1 MDFKRDNGSATQTGA
16 MENTSLIRHWVAR
29 ILLYSSA
36 WRAGRCRHEKRFE
49 NDEILE
55 LLGFLPSREARLRRP
70 PQALERVI
78 AEQPLE
84 ALLAD
89 DDLYRNVVKLG
100 QRLSL
105 TEAERRLLVFVCY
118 KDSSELLNNAC
129 CLVKGGSMRQL
140 AGLLARIVDIP
151 EQDVQAALKPGGVL
165 RTTQLLRV
173 NMTSGFSGKDLSGM
187 IDVEDE
193 LHESLHVPDASDA
206 HLVSLFYREADKANL
221 GLQDYAELKD
231 EVAMLSRLL
240 TRSVQEGVKGINVL
254 FYGPPGTGKSE
265 LAKVIGESLQMS
277 MAFVPEEDRDGDAL
291 SVRGRMG
298 RYNGCQRAIAHDP
311 RTLVV
316 FDEAEDCLCDN
327 QSFFF
332 VPSHRQTEKSS
343 MTRML
348 ENNPRP
354 TIWISNRVDMD
365 PAFLRR
371 FTHVVHMDNP
381 GPSQRERL
389 VRAAMAGEHVSEGF
403 LEQAIKLESL
413 SPAVLHSS
421 LHFSRLAA
429 GDKRDTESLVT
440 HNLNARFQAMGV
452 SERLKVEK
460 HKGLP
465 WRGECLRASEDV
477 ASLIDQINPEVPVRF
492 CLHGAPGTGKTAWGR
507 ELAERIQRPLIV
519 RQASDLLDM
528 YLGQTEKRIARAFE
542 QAEREGAVLL
552 IDEADSFIGS
562 RHNAQHSWE
571 VSHVNQFLASL
582 EQFNGI
588 FVATTNLL
596 ERVDEAAMRR
606 FDFVVRFDCL
616 DGDGV
621 LLLLKDL
628 AEAYGIKLPS
638 QKAQREMLEGM
649 EQLTPGDFAAIYRRI
664 RVLREPPDAAGLV
677 EMLRDCLRHKT
688 QPSQPIGF
696 MASLH

>member
-1 MDFKRDNGSATQTGA
+1 MHFKLDNGREAVTGA
-16 MENTSLIRHWVAR
+16 MENTALIRHWVAR
-29 ILLYSSA
+29 IMAYSSA
-36 WRAGRCRHEKRFE
+36 WRAGWCRHEKRFE
-49 NDEILE
+49 NEDILD

-70 PQALERVI
+70 PQALENVI
-78 AEQPLE
+78 AEHAIE
-84 ALLAD
+84 DLLAR
-89 DDLYRNVVKLG
+89 DDLYQNMVTLG
-100 QRLSL
+100 ERLSL
-105 TEAERRLLVFVCY
+105 TEAERRLLVFTSY
-118 KDSSELLNNAC
+118 KDSSELLNEAC
-129 CLVKGGSMRQL
+129 CLVKGCSMRQL
-140 AGLLARIVDIP
+140 AGVLAGIINLP
-151 EQDVQAALKPGGVL
+151 EREVQQALKPAGVL
-165 RTTQLLRV
+165 RATQLITLSV
-173 NMTSGFSGKDLSGM
+173 TSGFRNNDLASM
-187 IDVEDE
+187 LNVQDE
-193 LHESLHVPDASDA
+193 LQESLHVPDASDE
-206 HLVSLFYREADKANL
+206 HLVSLFYRKADKACL
-221 GLQDYAELKD
+221 SLQDYGELAD
-231 EVAMLSRLL
+231 EIAMLSRLL
-240 TRSVQEGVKGINVL
+240 MRSVKEGLKGINVL

-265 LAKVIGESLQMS
+265 LACVIGESLNMS
-277 MAFVPEEDRDGDAL
+277 MAFVPEEDGEGDAL
-291 SVRGRMG
+291 SVRGRIG
-298 RYNGCQRAIAHDP
+298 RYIGCQRAIANDP
-311 RTLVV
+311 HTLMV

-327 QSFFF
+327 QFSPFM
-332 VPSHRQTEKSS
+332 PSRRQTEKSS
-343 MTRML
+343 MTRVL

-389 VRAAMAGEHVSEGF
+389 VREAMAGEPVSEAF
-403 LEQAIKLESL
+403 IEEACKLEPL
-413 SPAVLHSS
+413 SPAILHSS
-421 LHFSRLAA
+421 LHFSRLVA
-429 GDKRDTESLVT
+429 GEHQDTESLVT

-616 DGDGV
+616 DEGGA

-628 AEAYGIKLPS
+628 ADAYGIKLPS
-638 QKAQREMLEGM
+638 QNAQREMLQGM
-649 EQLTPGDFAAIYRRI
+649 DMLTPGDFAAIYRRI
-664 RVLREPPDAAGLV
+664 RVLREPPDVGGLV
-677 EMLRDCLRHKT
+677 DMLCDCLRYKK

>member
-1 MDFKRDNGSATQTGA
+1 MNFRLDGSSAALMGS
-16 MENTSLIRHWVAR
+16 MENTLLVRHWVAR
-29 ILLYSSA
+29 ILAFSSA
-36 WRAGRCRHEKRFE
+36 WRAGWCRHEKRFE

-70 PQALERVI
+70 PQALERVVGEHRI
-78 AEQPLE
+78 EE
-84 ALLAD
+84 LLAN
-89 DDLYRNVVKLG
+89 DDLYQNVVTLG
-100 QRLSL
+100 ERLSL

-118 KDSSELLNNAC
+118 KDSSELLHNAC
-129 CLVKGGSMRQL
+129 CLVKGCSMRQL
-140 AGLLARIVDIP
+140 ASLLARIVDVP

-165 RTTQLLRV
+165 RTTQLLTV
-173 NMTSGFSGKDLSGM
+173 NMASGFRGKDLSCM
-187 IDVEDE
+187 IEVEDE

-206 HLVSLFYREADKANL
+206 HLVSLFYREADETTL
-221 GLQDYAELKD
+221 GLQDYVEMQD
-231 EVAMLSRLL
+231 EIAMLSRLL
-240 TRSVQEGVKGINVL
+240 MRSVQEGLKGINVL

-265 LAKVIGESLQMS
+265 LAKVIGQSLS
-277 MAFVPEEDRDGDAL
+277 LSLAFVPEEDRDGDAL

-298 RYNGCQRAIAHDP
+298 RYNGCQRAIAHDL

-316 FDEAEDCLCDN
+316 FDEAEDCLCD
-327 QSFFF
+327 SVPAFFM
-332 VPSHRQTEKSS
+332 PSRRQTEKSS
-343 MTRML
+343 MTRVL

-389 VRAAMAGEHVSEGF
+389 VRDAMAGEPVSEAF
-403 LEQAIKLESL
+403 IEEACKLEPL
-413 SPAVLHSS
+413 SPAILHSS
-421 LHFSRLAA
+421 LHFSRLVA
-429 GDKRDTESLVT
+429 GEHQDTESLVT

-492 CLHGAPGTGKTAWGR
+492 CLHGVPGTGKTAWGR

-519 RQASDLLDM
+519 RQASDLLGM
-528 YLGQTEKRIARAFE
+528 YVGQTEKQIAQAFE

-562 RHNAQHSWE
+562 RHNAQRSWE

-616 DGDGV
+616 DEGGA

-628 AEAYGIKLPS
+628 ADAYGIKLSS
-638 QKAQREMLEGM
+638 QNAQREMLQGM
-649 EQLTPGDFAAIYRRI
+649 DMLTPGDFAAIYRRI
-664 RVLREPPDAAGLV
+664 RVLREPPDVGGLV
-677 EMLRDCLRHKT
+677 DMLRDCLRYKK

>member
-1 MDFKRDNGSATQTGA
+1 MYFKLDSRSAPQTGA
-16 MENTSLIRHWVAR
+16 MENILLIRHWVAR
-29 ILLYSSA
+29 ILAYSSA
-36 WRAGRCRHEKRFE
+36 WNAGWCRQDKRFE
-49 NDEILE
+49 NDDILE
-55 LLGFLPSREARLRRP
+55 LLGFLPSREARIRRP
-70 PQALERVI
+70 PQALEKVI
-78 AEQPLE
+78 GEHSLD
-84 ALLAD
+84 ALLAE
-89 DDLYRNVVKLG
+89 DDLYQNVVKLG
-100 QRLSL
+100 DRLSL
-105 TEAERRLLVFVCY
+105 TEAERRLLVLFCY
-118 KDSSELLNNAC
+118 KDSSEILNEVC

-140 AGLLARIVDIP
+140 TALLARIVDVP
-151 EQDVQAALKPGGVL
+151 EQDVQAALKPTGVL
-165 RTTQLLRV
+165 RATQLLTLH
-173 NMTSGFSGKDLSGM
+173 MASGFRGKDLSCM
-187 IDVEDE
+187 IEVEDE
-193 LHESLHVPDASDA
+193 LHEILHVPDASDA
-206 HLVSLFYREADKANL
+206 HLVSLFYREADKAQL
-221 GLQDYAELKD
+221 GLQDYKELKE

-240 TRSVQEGVKGINVL
+240 TRSVEEGIKGVNVL

-277 MAFVPEEDRDGDAL
+277 MAFVPEEERDGDAL
-291 SVRGRMG
+291 TVKGRMG

-316 FDEAEDCLCDN
+316 FDEAEDCLCD
-327 QSFFF
+327 SPFMFFM
-332 VPSHRQTEKSS
+332 PSKRQTEKSS
-343 MTRML
+343 MTRVL

-371 FTHVVHMDNP
+371 FSHVVHMDNP
-381 GPSQRERL
+381 GPSRRARL
-389 VRAAMAGEHVSEGF
+389 VREAMAGEAVSESF
-403 LEQAIKLESL
+403 INEASKLESL
-413 SPAVLHSS
+413 SPAILHSS

-429 GDKRDTESLVT
+429 ENGQVTENLIAHS
-440 HNLNARFQAMGV
+440 LNARFKAMGV

-477 ASLIDQINPEVPVRF
+477 ASLIDQINPDVPVRF

-528 YLGQTEKRIARAFE
+528 FVGETEKQIAYAFE
-542 QAEREGAVLL
+542 EAEQDGAVLL

-562 RHNAQHSWE
+562 RSNAQQSWE

-582 EQFNGI
+582 ERFNGI

-606 FDFVVRFDCL
+606 FDFVVRFECL
-616 DGDGV
+616 DQEGA

-628 AEAYGIKLPS
+628 ADAYGIKLPAN
-638 QKAQREMLEGM
+638 KMQRAMLDGM
-649 EQLTPGDFAAIYRRI
+649 EMLTPGDFAATYRRL
-664 RVLREPPDAAGLV
+664 RVLKNPPDAAELV
-677 EMLRDCLRHKT
+677 GMLRDCLCYKKK
-688 QPSQPIGF
+688 PSQPIGF

>member
-1 MDFKRDNGSATQTGA
+1 M
-16 MENTSLIRHWVAR
+16 
-29 ILLYSSA
+29 
-36 WRAGRCRHEKRFE
+36 
-49 NDEILE
+49 
-55 LLGFLPSREARLRRP
+55 RRP
-70 PQALERVI
+70 PKALEGIIGEHHLRK
-78 AEQPLE
+78 
-84 ALLAD
+84 LLTD
-89 DDLYRNVVKLG
+89 DDLYQNVVKLG
-100 QRLSL
+100 RRLSL

-118 KDSSELLNNAC
+118 RDSNELLLNAC
-129 CLVKGGSMRQL
+129 CLVSGCSMRQL
-140 AGLLARIVDIP
+140 VSLLARILDVS
-151 EQDVQAALKPGGVL
+151 EKDVQAALGPSGAL
-165 RTTQLLRV
+165 RTTQLLTV
-173 NMTSGFSGKDLSGM
+173 NMVLGIRGKNLSCM
-187 IDVEDE
+187 IDIECE
-193 LHESLHVPDASDA
+193 LNEILHVPDASDA
-206 HLVSLFYREADKANL
+206 QLVSLFYREAGQANL
-221 GLQDYAELKD
+221 RLEDYAELKD
-231 EVAMLSRLL
+231 EISILSRLL
-240 TRSVQEGVKGINVL
+240 ARSGQEEVKGINVL

-277 MAFVPEEDRDGDAL
+277 MAFVSEEDRDGDAL

-298 RYNGCQRAIAHDP
+298 RYNGCQRAVAHDP

-316 FDEAEDCLCDN
+316 FDEAEDCLCDS
-327 QSFFF
+327 QFSIFM
-332 VPSHRQTEKSS
+332 PSRRQTEKSS
-343 MTRML
+343 MTRVL

-371 FTHVVHMDNP
+371 FTHVLHMDNP

-389 VRAAMAGEHVSEGF
+389 VREAMAGEHVSEGF
-403 LEQAIKLESL
+403 LEQVIKLESL

-421 LHFSRLAA
+421 LCFSRLAA
-429 GDKRDTESLVT
+429 DGKRDTESLVT
-440 HNLNARFQAMGV
+440 HNLNARFEAMGV

-507 ELAERIQRPLIV
+507 ELAERIQRPLMV
-519 RQASDLLDM
+519 RKASDLLGM
-528 YLGQTEKRIARAFE
+528 YVGQTEKRIARAFE

-562 RHNAQHSWE
+562 RHNAQRSWE
-571 VSHVNQFLASL
+571 VSQVNQFLASL

-588 FVATTNLL
+588 FVATSNLL

-616 DGDGV
+616 DADGV

-628 AEAYGIKLPS
+628 ANAYGIKLPS

-649 EQLTPGDFAAIYRRI
+649 DLLTPGDFAAIYRRI
-664 RVLREPPDAAGLV
+664 RVLREPPDVGCLV
-677 EMLRDCLRHKT
+677 DMLRDCLRYKK